1 MQSGPAERLCHLFP
15 RALSLVK
22 ILCDPDVSY
31 VQ

>member
-1 MQSGPAERLCHLFP
+1 MQSGPAELLCHLFSQ
-15 RALSLVK
+15 ALLLVK